1 MGFSQGAI
9 NSNKN
14 NRNLQRKQSGFGLS
28 KIGLNGKGFHGQ
40 KAPINE
46 VKMQEI
52 ARRSLLIEVV
62 FYAIIL
68 CSVFGGLYFWIG

>member
-14 NRNLQRKQSGFGLS
+14 NRNLQRKKSGFGLS
-28 KIGLNGKGFHGQ
+28 KNGLAGKGFYGQ

-46 VKMQEI
+46 VNMEKI

-62 FYAIIL
+62 FYTIAL
-68 CSVFGGLYFWIG
+68 VLSLVGVYFWVG